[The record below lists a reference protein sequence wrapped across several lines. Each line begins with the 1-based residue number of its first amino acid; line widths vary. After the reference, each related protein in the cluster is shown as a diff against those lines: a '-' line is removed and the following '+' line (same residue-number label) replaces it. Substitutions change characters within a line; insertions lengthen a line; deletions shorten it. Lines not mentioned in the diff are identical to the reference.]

1 MSLND
6 RLTVANHRGDPVPRT
21 LGFLLGAAVLLAA
34 LAHGGVTRPGWV
46 ATGALLAV
54 LVVGVVDDLSAQS
67 ARGIRNHL
75 RALVAGQPTTGIAK
89 LVVIGAA
96 ATAVA
101 AAPTIPVSLWA
112 VVVRAVLV
120 AGMAN
125 LGNALDVR
133 PGRAL
138 KVMVPVCLVGLL
150 GPWADQPYLP
160 GLLVALGPALAL
172 DLRERAML
180 GDGGSNLVGF
190 AAGIALASV
199 ADGAWLAV
207 LALLVTAGNVLAETV
222 SLSEV
227 IDRVAVLRAFDRLG
241 RRPG

>member
-21 LGFLLGAAVLLAA
+21 LGFLLGAAVLLAS

-101 AAPTIPVSLWA
+101 ARGQLIMVACSTRG
-112 VVVRAVLV
+112 VRV
-120 AGMAN
+120 AGCHA
-125 LGNALDVR
+125 GAQAGSVGGARDR
-133 PGRAL
+133 RAA
-138 KVMVPVCLVGLL
+138 VSRAVGLL
-150 GPWADQPYLP
+150 RAEIERELTRMKRA
-160 GLLVALGPALAL
+160 VEAALK
-172 DLRERAML
+172 
-180 GDGGSNLVGF
+180 
-190 AAGIALASV
+190 
-199 ADGAWLAV
+199 
-207 LALLVTAGNVLAETV
+207 
-222 SLSEV
+222 
-227 IDRVAVLRAFDRLG
+227 
-241 RRPG
+241 